1 MVRVDAGGVLL
12 ATPPL
17 EDDAEA
23 LWADLG
29 GFAAL
34 GVFADFR
41 GRNCLG
47 AVFWRF
53 AADWLVVVVIMVMLS
68 PALRFV
74 AVGRAMLVIAIG
86 AMVEKLYGL

>member
-1 MVRVDAGGVLL
+1 MVVRVDAGGVLL

-23 LWADLG
+23 LWADDG
-29 GFAAL
+29 GFAAPDA
-34 GVFADFR
+34 FAGFR

-47 AVFWRF
+47 DVIWRF
-53 AADWLVVVVIMVMLS
+53 AADELVVVLS

-74 AVGRAMLVIAIG
+74 AVGRVMLVIAIG
-86 AMVEKLYGL
+86 VMMKMQYSL